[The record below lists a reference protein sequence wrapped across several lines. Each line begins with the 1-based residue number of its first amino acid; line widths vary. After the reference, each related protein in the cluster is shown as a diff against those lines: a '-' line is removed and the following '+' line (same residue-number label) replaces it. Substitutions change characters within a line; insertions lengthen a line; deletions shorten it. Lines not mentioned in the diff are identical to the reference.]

1 MIKTPQVSGV
11 FFTLDLGLLL
21 SSQNDNLVCI
31 LHIIVLIK
39 IAITS
44 IKIVK
49 ENLLL
54 IKGGGLLSKLVVVQ
68 AGERIKNTWMGK

>member
-1 MIKTPQVSGV
+1 MIIWYVY
-11 FFTLDLGLLL
+11 
-21 SSQNDNLVCI
+21 CI
-31 LHIIVLIK
+31 FIVLIK
-39 IAITS
+39 IAIAS

>member
-1 MIKTPQVSGV
+1 MF
-11 FFTLDLGLLL
+11 FFTLTR
-21 SSQNDNLVCI
+21 VFYYHRKMIIWYVYCI
-31 LHIIVLIK
+31 FIVLIK

-68 AGERIKNTWMGK
+68 AGERIKHMDG

>member
-1 MIKTPQVSGV
+1 MIIWYVY
-11 FFTLDLGLLL
+11 
-21 SSQNDNLVCI
+21 CI
-31 LHIIVLIK
+31 FIVLIK

-68 AGERIKNTWMGK
+68 AGERIKTHGWVNNQLYLL